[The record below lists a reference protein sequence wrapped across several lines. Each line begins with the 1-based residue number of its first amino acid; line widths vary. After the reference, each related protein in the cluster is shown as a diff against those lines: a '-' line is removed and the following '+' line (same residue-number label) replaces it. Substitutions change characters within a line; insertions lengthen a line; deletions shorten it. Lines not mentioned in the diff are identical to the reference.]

1 MDSVSSPCLRLT
13 GNWAQACI
21 LLNSQYAQLAWRA
34 MAPNCNGSC
43 RVQALKTLC
52 ETWLEK
58 LYTVSQMQNAIK
70 PYTVTREQVLHSF
83 LLCVLVFAKIPPCIA
98 GCKH

>member
-1 MDSVSSPCLRLT
+1 MT
-13 GNWAQACI
+13 GNWTQAC
-21 LLNSQYAQLAWRA
+21 LLSISQYTQPAWKA
-34 MAPNCNGSC
+34 MAPSCNGSC

-58 LYTVSQMQNAIK
+58 LHTVSQIENAIK
-70 PYTVTREQVLHSF
+70 PYKVTREQVLHICFGCAS
-83 LLCVLVFAKIPPCIA
+83 LSWPTLHHCIA